1 MNFFRRRLLSG
12 FASGSLAL
20 KSTLVDKCWWWWWW
34 LLIDGRQ
41 QPPEV
46 ASCFDFLLTAS
57 ELLSGS
63 VADLARLAKSKRFF
77 FCAGC
82 SATLDFGALVVV
94 VATLRLRAVVLVV
107 EEEVDGGGVTLPLE
121 LALLLLP
128 RLLLLRKNSGVWGG
142 VSSPGLVAEDRWWW
156 WGWEWLLL
164 LFDSETTGL
173 GSIVASC

>member
-1 MNFFRRRLLSG
+1 M
-12 FASGSLAL
+12 
-20 KSTLVDKCWWWWWW
+20 
-34 LLIDGRQ
+34 
-41 QPPEV
+41 

-57 ELLSGS
+57 AVLSGS

-82 SATLDFGALVVV
+82 SAPLDFGAVELVVVV
-94 VATLRLRAVVLVV
+94 VATLRLRAVVLV

-142 VSSPGLVAEDRWWW
+142 VSRPGLVAEDRWWW